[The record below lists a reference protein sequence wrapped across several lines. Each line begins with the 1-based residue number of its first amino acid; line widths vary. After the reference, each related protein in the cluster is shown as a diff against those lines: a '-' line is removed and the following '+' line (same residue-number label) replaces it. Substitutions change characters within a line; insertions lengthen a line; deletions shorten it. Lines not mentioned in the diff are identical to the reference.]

1 MNEPNKS
8 QFFADLRDLIVTY
21 FQERLELAKALA
33 YEKIARIIAFLFIG
47 LLMLLFF
54 FFGILFLSFMLAM
67 YFGELLHSQMAGYGI
82 VAGIYF
88 VAFLFFFAFRNSF
101 VGNAIASA
109 VIRILYDHQNNP
121 NHG

>member
-1 MNEPNKS
+1 MDEPNKS

-33 YEKIARIIAFLFIG
+33 YEKIARIIAFLFSG

-67 YFGELLHSQMAGYGI
+67 YFSELLHSQMAGYGL

-101 VGNAIASA
+101 VGNAISSA

>member
-8 QFFADLRDLIVTY
+8 QFFADLRDLIVAY

-33 YEKIARIIAFLFIG
+33 YEKIARIIAFLVIG

-67 YFGELLHSQMAGYGI
+67 YFGELLHSQMAGYGL

-88 VAFLFFFAFRNSF
+88 VAFLFFYAFRNSF
-101 VGNAIASA
+101 IGNAIASA
-109 VIRILYDHQNNP
+109 VIRILYDHQTNP

>member
-1 MNEPNKS
+1 MDEPNKS

-47 LLMLLFF
+47 LMMVLFF

-67 YFGELLHSQMAGYGI
+67 YFSELLHSQMAGYGI
-82 VAGIYF
+82 VAAIYF